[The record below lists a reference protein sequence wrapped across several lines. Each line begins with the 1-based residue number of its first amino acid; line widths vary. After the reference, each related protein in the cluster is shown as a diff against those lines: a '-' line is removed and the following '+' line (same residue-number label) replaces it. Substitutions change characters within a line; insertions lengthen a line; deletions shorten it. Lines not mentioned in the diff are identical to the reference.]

1 MELAADLGKEELT
14 GRNVELA
21 DLGKEALTG
30 ITDGVVTVPGFG
42 NCYLVTL
49 LELTM
54 AIGGIC

>member
-1 MELAADLGKEELT
+1 MELA
-14 GRNVELA
+14 A